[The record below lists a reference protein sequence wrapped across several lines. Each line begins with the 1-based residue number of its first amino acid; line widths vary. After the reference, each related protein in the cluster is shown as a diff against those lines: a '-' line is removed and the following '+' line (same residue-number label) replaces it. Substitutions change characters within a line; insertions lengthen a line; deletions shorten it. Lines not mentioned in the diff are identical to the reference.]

1 MTASGNVEGVVTPLC
16 IFEKV
21 DGRLRVKSIHQDV
34 TPDALRAATGFD
46 LGDLEP
52 VPTTPETHRRRARRT
67 RCDADPEGVRLRE
80 FI

>member
-21 DGRLRVKSIHQDV
+21 DGRLRVKSIHQGV
-34 TPDALRAATGFD
+34 EPDALRTATGFD
-46 LGDLEP
+46 LGDMENA
-52 VPTTPETHRRRARRT
+52 PTTPEPTAAERAAL
-67 RCDADPEGVRLRE
+67 DAADPEGVRLRE